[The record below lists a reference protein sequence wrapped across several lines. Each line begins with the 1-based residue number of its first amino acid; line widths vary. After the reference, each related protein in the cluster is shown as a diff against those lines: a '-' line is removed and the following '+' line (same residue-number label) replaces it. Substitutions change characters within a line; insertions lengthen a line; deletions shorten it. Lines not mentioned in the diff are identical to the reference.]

1 MAPVLSEAAGQ
12 EWPGKGD
19 MNIVGVDL
27 GATKIAAGVV
37 SAEGAVLSRV
47 RYPTVNSRGGLLET
61 LTQAISKVGDGF
73 EVDGVCLGVPGL
85 ILAQENKVV
94 FSPNLRAIEGILLKD
109 ELEPRIG
116 LPVTVE
122 NDNNAAAWGEFRFGA
137 GSEAKHLLFVGLGT
151 GIGGGIV
158 IHGQL
163 LRGAQGAAGELG
175 HVTVQATG
183 PRCACGNRGCLEA
196 FASGT
201 AIGRRAREMAN
212 ERPDSAL
219 GKLAAE
225 REVLGKDVT
234 DLAREGDEAA
244 LSVLEEAGRWLGI
257 GLAGFVNIL
266 NPDVVVVGGGAMEA
280 GELIL
285 KATRREIQLRSRSPS
300 RELVEVKEATL
311 GPEAGVIGAAALAQD
326 PAPTSAFW
334 ARGDTASPIV
344 RSK

>member
-1 MAPVLSEAAGQ
+1 
-12 EWPGKGD
+12 
-19 MNIVGVDL
+19 MNVVGVDL

-37 SAEGAVLSRV
+37 SPEGEVLSRV

-73 EVDGVCLGVPGL
+73 EVDRVCLGVPGL

-151 GIGGGIV
+151 GIGGGI
-158 IHGQL
+158 IIQGQL

-201 AIGRRAREMAN
+201 AIGRRAREIAN
-212 ERPDSAL
+212 ERPNSAL

-225 REVLGKDVT
+225 RKVLGEDVT

-244 LSVLEEAGRWLGI
+244 LSVLEEAGWWLGT

-266 NPDVVVVGGGAMEA
+266 NPEIVVVGGGAMEA

-285 KATRREIQLRSRSPS
+285 KAARREIQLHSRSPS

-311 GPEAGVIGAAALAQD
+311 GPEAGVLGAAALAQD
-326 PAPTSAFW
+326 PAPTSTFW

-344 RSK
+344 RSN